1 MAENSTG
8 MDSSSCG
15 VSSVISRPWASRR
28 MRSGFLPRN
37 TRVSIGSRSGS
48 MGGFVT

>member
-15 VSSVISRPWASRR
+15 GSAVSILPSALLLIPE
-28 MRSGFLPRN
+28 GFFPRN
-37 TRVSIGSRSGS
+37 TFVSIGSRSGS
-48 MGGFVT
+48 IGGLVT